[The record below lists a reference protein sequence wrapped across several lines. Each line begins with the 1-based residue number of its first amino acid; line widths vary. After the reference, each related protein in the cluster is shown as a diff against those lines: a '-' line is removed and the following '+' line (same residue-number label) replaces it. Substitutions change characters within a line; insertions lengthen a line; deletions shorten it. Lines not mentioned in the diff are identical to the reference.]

1 MNFTARSQRKRRARE
16 AVSGGTARLTTPQVP
31 NESHSNDSGIIRP
44 NTGLLHLPSGLT
56 ESSERQRFQLPGRV
70 MLIIVSLALI
80 FIIVIAWFVA
90 HEPPKDP
97 KGHAANEAG
106 SEVRK

>member
-1 MNFTARSQRKRRARE
+1 
-16 AVSGGTARLTTPQVP
+16 
-31 NESHSNDSGIIRP
+31 
-44 NTGLLHLPSGLT
+44 
-56 ESSERQRFQLPGRV
+56 